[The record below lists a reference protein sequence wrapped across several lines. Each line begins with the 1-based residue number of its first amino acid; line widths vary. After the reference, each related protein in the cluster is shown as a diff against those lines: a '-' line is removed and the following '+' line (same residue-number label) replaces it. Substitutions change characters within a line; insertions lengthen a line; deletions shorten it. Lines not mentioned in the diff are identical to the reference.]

1 MIHRHLKMF
10 EDIIKLL
17 GLPEGQKWVSL
28 EDLKKV
34 VEKLNVGKK

>member
-1 MIHRHLKMF
+1 MY

-28 EDLKKV
+28 DELKKV
-34 VEKLNVGKK
+34 VDKLDVSKK

>member
-1 MIHRHLKMF
+1 MF

-17 GLPEGQKWVSL
+17 ALPDGQNWVTL

-34 VEKLNVGKK
+34 VEKLDVNKK